1 MSAPFRAV
9 AERNGDWWEI
19 EIISGLP
26 RNVLGVSQA
35 RRKSDVERV
44 ARSVVAELLEI
55 RPDGIEIDIE
65 FRRATDRGTTAI
77 A

>member
-26 RNVLGVSQA
+26 RNMLGVSQA
-35 RRKSDVERV
+35 RHKSDVERV
-44 ARSVVAELLEI
+44 ARSVVAELLNVG
-55 RPDGIEIDIE
+55 PDGIEIDIE
-65 FRRATDRGTTAI
+65 FRRASDRGTTAI

>member
-44 ARSVVAELLEI
+44 ARSVVAELLDVGS
-55 RPDGIEIDIE
+55 DGIEIDIE
-65 FRRATDRGTTAI
+65 FRPASDRGTTAV

>member
-1 MSAPFRAV
+1 MSASFRAV

-19 EIISGLP
+19 EIVSGLP
-26 RNVLGVSQA
+26 RNMLGVSQA

-44 ARSVVAELLEI
+44 ARSVVAELLDI
-55 RPDGIEIDIE
+55 GPDGIEIDIE
-65 FRRATDRGTTAI
+65 FRWASDRGTTAI